1 MTIVEG
7 YFDEIGFSESECTNL
22 TWSGGDL
29 IVEFSRGID
38 LGGSCHPLSGSF
50 MFDHPCRMI
59 FKGVV
64 FSDLKV
70 SEYLG
75 APNRFRTTQFERSG
89 LPTEK
94 AGVSYCEFH
103 LEGSMQATEPKG
115 WFNWELKAE
124 GFALDDLDLRSTRI

>member
-7 YFDEIGFSESECTNL
+7 YFDEIGFSESECTNFH
-22 TWSGGDL
+22 WSDADL
-29 IVEFSRGID
+29 VVEFSRGID
-38 LGGSCHPLSGSF
+38 LGGSRHPLSGSF
-50 MFDHPCRMI
+50 MFDQPCRMI

-64 FSDLKV
+64 FSDLSV

-75 APNRFRTTQFERSG
+75 APNKFRTIHFEKSG
-89 LPTEK
+89 LPGQRE
-94 AGVSYCEFH
+94 GESYDEYH

-124 GFALDDLDLRSTRI
+124 SFALDDLCDS